1 MEIETTSQALY
12 QNQGVIILM
21 KVIDNRGETHEW
33 TLIAVALLSLI
44 TFKKI
49 KKVERYKNKLK
60 GTFIPY

>member
-1 MEIETTSQALY
+1 
-12 QNQGVIILM
+12 M
-21 KVIDNRGETHEW
+21 KIIDNRGETHEW